1 MTISYFNITSL
12 FSNNFPEISSF
23 KLLCEIGKENMTL
36 LIFANGETN
45 KQKGSESVFLGS
57 SRSLNTEQRPV

>member
-23 KLLCEIGKENMTL
+23 KLFCEIGKENMTL
-36 LIFANGETN
+36 LPFCKWG
-45 KQKGSESVFLGS
+45 KKKGSESVFLGS